1 MDTVREEGVGGGCSC
16 SISLERSKMRCVG
29 ADLHIHIYIY
39 IVLVYVCA
47 RSAPT
52 AYACD
57 YKTLSSFTQ
66 HSRLATR
73 VPIHSMRMLCY
84 SYFIMRSQPSFLFKT
99 FNLKHL
105 IIEFSFSILCCIC
118 WDGDGTYICCSC
130 ACVCHFFRCVVA
142 AFTHSQN

>member
-1 MDTVREEGVGGGCSC
+1 MLLFHFVG
-16 SISLERSKMRCVG
+16 EVKNEMRRRRPT
-29 ADLHIHIYIY
+29 HIYIY

-84 SYFIMRSQPSFLFKT
+84 SYFIMLS
-99 FNLKHL
+99 
-105 IIEFSFSILCCIC
+105 
-118 WDGDGTYICCSC
+118 
-130 ACVCHFFRCVVA
+130 
-142 AFTHSQN
+142 

>member
-1 MDTVREEGVGGGCSC
+1 MLLFHFVG
-16 SISLERSKMRCVG
+16 EVKNEMRRRRPT
-29 ADLHIHIYIY
+29 HIYIY
-39 IVLVYVCA
+39 ILYWFMFVLGA
-47 RSAPT
+47 RPLPMRVIIKHCHHLLNT
-52 AYACD
+52 HDLPLAY
-57 YKTLSSFTQ
+57 YSFNANAMLLIF
-66 HSRLATR
+66 HNAFLAQF
-73 VPIHSMRMLCY
+73 V
-84 SYFIMRSQPSFLFKT
+84 FKT